1 MNYFGKNESK
11 QNYIE
16 PEFLIGV
23 EQEDMI
29 RRRLSPS
36 LYYVDSNEIEIK
48 LDNGKY
54 RTITKKYFEKIYN
67 LWDDYI
73 QEKIKRT
80 ALSENNL
87 QTTYIISILKKLIPK
102 LIP

>member
-1 MNYFGKNESK
+1 MNSFELFWKNRVRAELHRVRMPHWSRAGRYDK
-11 QNYIE
+11 DAAFTVN
-16 PEFLIGV
+16 
-23 EQEDMI
+23 
-29 RRRLSPS
+29 
-36 LYYVDSNEIEIK
+36 YVDSNEVEIK

-73 QEKIKRT
+73 QKKIKRT

-87 QTTYIISILKKLIPK
+87 QTTYIISILKKLIP
-102 LIP
+102 